1 MSKPNDNTSQPAEVL
16 TERDLVLDRLSWWSF
31 VGILL
36 LAFAL
41 MSVSLGFKT
50 IFFRDYAIIY
60 EGAYRLWLGQ
70 QPYQD
75 FEMPVGPISLLGP
88 WLAFAVW
95 GANWQS
101 LIWCQLGLNALGL
114 LAFSVILKRL
124 GLDIWRL
131 ALALVTWV
139 TFYTWP
145 NNLPWYNTTA
155 LTLELFT
162 LLAVVW
168 VLTSKPTGS
177 KIQALLGAV
186 ISGICAGGVILC
198 KQDFGLLTAA
208 LVSILVLVFLKDRI
222 TKIRFVLVFWLVL
235 VLSFLLCC
243 WFLPSAFLAQFNY
256 GQGPNATRLQLGR
269 FVHTAMTLDVRLILT
284 IVIVVA
290 LLTRNKSQNVFKWIR
305 QTQQL
310 PLLLCLGL
318 VIQSMITY
326 TTSGVKVSHYYH
338 WAPLLISLS
347 FALGLDNC
355 KGWQKRIML
364 ATWSIMLL
372 NPIADAYTC
381 YQYPRLSLD
390 WANGW
395 LTGNPLDGNVKRDYL
410 KLDGRLGT
418 QSLYWPSDIGRTLTT
433 ISNIVSDIRS
443 KRFAMLKQDN
453 GGVSFSNGTERPDLD
468 LLLNI
473 SELSFLYQD
482 LGVIPP
488 IGVPLWFD
496 DHATFF
502 GPQQTQ
508 LAKDIG
514 RQRYAII
521 ILQETHSSIAQYVR
535 PALEANY
542 VLRGVGLAAAEG
554 KQVEV
559 WVAKS
564 YH

>member
-16 TERDLVLDRLSWWSF
+16 TERDLILDRLSWWSF

-88 WLAFAVW
+88 WLAFEVW
-95 GANWQS
+95 GPNWQS
-101 LIWCQLGLNALGL
+101 LIWCQLGLNALGVL
-114 LAFSVILKRL
+114 VFSVILKRL

-131 ALALVTWV
+131 AFALVTWV

-155 LTLELFT
+155 ITLELFT

-168 VLTSKPTGS
+168 VLTAKPTGS
-177 KIQALLGAV
+177 KVWAIPGAV
-186 ISGICAGGVILC
+186 LSGIGACGVILC

-208 LVSILVLVFLKDRI
+208 LVSILVLLFLKDRI
-222 TKIRFVLVFWLVL
+222 AKVRFVFVFWIVL

-243 WFLPSAFLAQFNY
+243 GFLPSVFLAQFNY

-284 IVIVVA
+284 IVIAVA
-290 LLTRNKSQNVFKWIR
+290 LLTRNKSQSVLKWIR
-305 QTQQL
+305 QPKQL

-347 FALGLDNC
+347 IVLGLDNC
-355 KGWQKRIML
+355 KVWQQRIML
-364 ATWSIMLL
+364 ATWSIMWL
-372 NPIADAYTC
+372 NPIADAYTS

-395 LTGNPLDGNVKRDYL
+395 LSGNPLDGNFNRDYL
-410 KLDGRLGT
+410 KVDGTFGT
-418 QSLYWPSDIGRTLTT
+418 QSLFWPSDIGRTLTT
-433 ISNIVSDIRS
+433 VSDIIGDIRS
-443 KRFAMLKQDN
+443 QRFSMLKQDRA
-453 GGVSFSNGTERPDLD
+453 GRSIIDGSERPYLD

-488 IGVPLWFD
+488 KGVPLWFD

-521 ILQETHSSIAQYVR
+521 ILQETHSSISQYVR
-535 PALEANY
+535 PALQTNY

-554 KQVEV
+554 KPLEV